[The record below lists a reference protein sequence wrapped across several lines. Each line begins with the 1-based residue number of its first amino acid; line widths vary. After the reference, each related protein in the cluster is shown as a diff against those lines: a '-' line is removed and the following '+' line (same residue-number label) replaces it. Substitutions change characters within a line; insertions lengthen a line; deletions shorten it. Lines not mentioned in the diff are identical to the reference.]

1 MSYILLFSSELLTIP
16 VMISIPCFLAKSK
29 GMRIPL
35 SDSKIDIIKTERRNT
50 EGEALRENIE
60 N

>member
-50 EGEALRENIE
+50 EG
-60 N
+60 